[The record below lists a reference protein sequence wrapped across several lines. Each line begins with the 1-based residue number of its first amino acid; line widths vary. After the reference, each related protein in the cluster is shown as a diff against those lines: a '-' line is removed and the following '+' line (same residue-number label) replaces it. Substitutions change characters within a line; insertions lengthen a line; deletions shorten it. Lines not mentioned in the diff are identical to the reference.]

1 MLKKSERTQLF
12 PGNCL
17 DESDIQCLSKNVIQ
31 FNLKHILTDFIHILS
46 IQEASIIAKCLL
58 KNQEE
63 MQTKAIGTGPF
74 ILECI
79 DRKEEKV
86 ELVKN
91 KKYWDKPP
99 YFDKIDIWVEKS
111 YKKRKKL
118 IYLWGSTAVRQTRI
132 LHCG

>member
-58 KNQEE
+58 ENQEE
-63 MQTKAIGTGPF
+63 MQTKAIGTGLRY
-74 ILECI
+74 LEENGI
-79 DRKEEKV
+79 A
-86 ELVKN
+86 LVGAVQD
-91 KKYWDKPP
+91 YTCPGTG
-99 YFDKIDIWVEKS
+99 KS
-111 YKKRKKL
+111 YMLFPVRKL
-118 IYLWGSTAVRQTRI
+118 
-132 LHCG
+132 